1 MGNIEIR
8 WVKICLSFLLFLA
21 FIKKERMAKQK
32 VVLVDRKDNTLGVM
46 GKLVAHEL
54 GALHRAFSIFIFN
67 SEGKL
72 MIHQRAL
79 SKYHSPGLWT
89 NTCCSHPK
97 IDEDVMENAHQRLLE
112 EMGFDCELE
121 KAFTFVYKSDV
132 GQGLTEHEF
141 DHVFVGQYNDKPNIN
156 KSEVEDWQFMS
167 MDSLRDDIDHHPENY
182 TEWFKI
188 AFEKMENY
196 LQQRALR
203 K

>member
-1 MGNIEIR
+1 
-8 WVKICLSFLLFLA
+8 
-21 FIKKERMAKQK
+21 MAKQK
-32 VVLVDRKDNTLGVM
+32 VVLVDRDDNTLGTM
-46 GKLVAHEL
+46 GKMEAHEV
-54 GALHRAFSIFIFN
+54 GALHRAFSIFVFN

-89 NTCCSHPK
+89 NTCCSHPR
-97 IDEDVMENAHQRLLE
+97 INEDVMENAHQRLLE

-121 KAFTFVYKSDV
+121 EAFTFVYKSDV

-141 DHVFVGQYNDKPNIN
+141 DHVFVGQFDEAPVIN
-156 KSEVEDWQFMS
+156 KEEVEDWQFID
-167 MDSLRDDIDHHPENY
+167 MDDLRDDIDHHPGNY

-188 AFEKMENY
+188 AFEKIEDY
-196 LQQRALR
+196 LSKKKLT